1 MLQFKL
7 NQIVMDLHLQIVHR
21 HRARPL
27 DDASIF
33 GFRALGFSQIF
44 RQSNHDTLF
53 EELIC
58 SFLSLQNK

>member
-7 NQIVMDLHLQIVHR
+7 NQIVMDLHLQIVHG

-33 GFRALGFSQIF
+33 GFRALRFSDKFSDKPIT
-44 RQSNHDTLF
+44 TLF
-53 EELIC
+53 
-58 SFLSLQNK
+58 SKS

>member
-7 NQIVMDLHLQIVHR
+7 KQTVMDLHLKIVHR

-33 GFRALGFSQIF
+33 GFRALRFFQI
-44 RQSNHDTLF
+44 RQTNHNTLF